1 MQTQPRTWAWGIGKI
16 EVTERA
22 IKFDA
27 PGRHESVAL
36 ATITGVERKGMW
48 PMVTLIIKHAGGK
61 LEIKSL
67 KPDVAKEIVEAL
79 GF

>member
-1 MQTQPRTWAWGIGKI
+1 MQTLPRTWSWGVGKI
-16 EVTERA
+16 EVNERA

-36 ATITGVERKGMW
+36 ATITGVERKGLW
-48 PMVTLIIKHAGGK
+48 PMVTLTIKHAGGT

-67 KPDVAKEIVEAL
+67 TPVTATEIVEAL